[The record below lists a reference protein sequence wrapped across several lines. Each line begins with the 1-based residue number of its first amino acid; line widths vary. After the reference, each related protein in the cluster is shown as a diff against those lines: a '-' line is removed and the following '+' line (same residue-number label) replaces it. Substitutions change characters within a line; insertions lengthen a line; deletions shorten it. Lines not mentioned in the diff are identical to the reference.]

1 MNTNLTN
8 ALAARIAKTEGI
20 HFLRARNRVALAVEI
35 AETVSSVT
43 LKGALTNSAFRSI
56 VEGRVGRPV
65 SDDTLRLAREIAA

>member
-8 ALAARIAKTEGI
+8 ALAARIAKTEGVWDELA
-20 HFLRARNRVALAVEI
+20 HALAVEI

-43 LKGALTNSAFRSI
+43 LKGALTNSAFRLI
-56 VEGRVGRPV
+56 VEDRVGRPV